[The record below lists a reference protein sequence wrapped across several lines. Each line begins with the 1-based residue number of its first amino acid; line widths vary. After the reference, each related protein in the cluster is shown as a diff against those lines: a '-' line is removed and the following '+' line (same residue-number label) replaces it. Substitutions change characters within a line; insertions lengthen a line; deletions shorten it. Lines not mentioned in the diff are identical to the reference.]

1 MNSIDLVIPKSFI
14 GKNIRTYLNDFHV
27 GKKTI
32 YQYSSNHCLL
42 INGQTVNSEYIIK
55 ENDQLLIKLMTEDNF
70 YDADTPIEIIY
81 EDQDIVI
88 VKKPAGILVHT
99 DGVNYDSL
107 SDRVNTYFQKKGYR
121 HSILPVHRIDVET
134 SGMIV
139 FAKHFISLADLSYQF
154 ENRLVEKTYIAIVE
168 GELIKQRETN
178 KKPII
183 NEKGTNRM
191 MIGYKGEPAISHY
204 KVLKS
209 NGFQSL
215 VEIQIETGKTH
226 QIRVHMTSIGH
237 PIVGDSL
244 YGDGKELLKLHFKKV
259 SFTHPMNKKR
269 LEFETH
275 ENFIF

>member
-1 MNSIDLVIPKSFI
+1 MNSIDLNIPKSFLNQ
-14 GKNIRTYLNDFHV
+14 NIRSFLNDFHV

-42 INGQTVNSEYIIK
+42 INGVAVNSEYVIK
-55 ENDQLLIKLMTEDNF
+55 ENDHLSIKLIPEDNF
-70 YDADTPIEIIY
+70 YDADTPIEMIY

-107 SDRVNTYFQKKGYR
+107 SDRVNTYYQKKGYH
-121 HSILPVHRIDVET
+121 HSVLPVHRIDVET
-134 SGMIV
+134 SCMIV

-154 ENRLVEKTYIAIVE
+154 ENRLVEKTYLAIVE
-168 GELIKQRETN
+168 GELVKQRGTI

-191 MIGYKGEPAISHY
+191 MIGYKGDPAISHY
-204 KVLKS
+204 KVLKT
-209 NGFQSL
+209 NGIQTL
-215 VEIQIETGKTH
+215 VEIKIETGKTH

-237 PIVGDSL
+237 PVVGDVL
-244 YGDGKELLKLHFKKV
+244 YGDGRDSLKLHFKKI
-259 SFTHPMNKKR
+259 SFNHPISKKR
-269 LEFETH
+269 LEFETP
-275 ENFIF
+275 ETFSL